1 MSTEKR
7 CYYVKRTLQKDGL
20 WFWADEVYYGREL
33 EEAGFSVD
41 ELLSDYKIEVSKP
54 STPEK
59 ISSPDYYVYPQGEYE
74 KEVEEAR
81 RISWEEHSDEP
92 PWFAEGFVDGYIQSS
107 VKHRIK
113 DKERSIP
120 TYLGLP
126 DDFEYTEETL
136 QDDLKAVELFKKDE
150 KKNDSK

>member
-1 MSTEKR
+1 MSTEKQ
-7 CYYVKRTLQKDGL
+7 CYYVKRTLQKNGL

-54 STPEK
+54 SSPEK
-59 ISSPDYYVYPQGEYE
+59 ISSPDHYVYPQGEYE

-81 RISWEEHSDEP
+81 RISWKEHSEEP

-107 VKHRIK
+107 VKRRIK
-113 DKERSIP
+113 DKERLSP

-126 DDFEYTEETL
+126 DDFEYTEEML
-136 QDDLKAVELFKKDE
+136 QDDLKAVELFKKEE